1 MLPKWTLNPMR
12 LEMKTIA
19 CSALLLAMTLAPLR
33 AQTPAPGNAE
43 QEVRAVISRMFD
55 AMRARDTLALRAVF
69 DSGARLIG
77 TSMRNGVPE
86 VDITPIGDFIRIV
99 ATAAPGQLLDERLQ
113 NTEVKVSDNLAS
125 VWTDYKF
132 YVGERFSHCGVD
144 TFHLAKGVDG
154 WKIVAL
160 ADTRR
165 PPPQCQ

>member
-1 MLPKWTLNPMR
+1 MRAITL
-12 LEMKTIA
+12 
-19 CSALLLAMTLAPLR
+19 SAFLLTAAFTSIEAQAP
-33 AQTPAPGNAE
+33 AATASE
-43 QEVRAVISRMFD
+43 QEVRAVIAKMFD
-55 AMRARDTLALRAVF
+55 AMRARDTVTLRAIF
-69 DSGARLIG
+69 DSGARLVG
-77 TSMRNGVPE
+77 TTNRDGTPE
-86 VDITPIGDFIRIV
+86 VEVTPIGTFIGII
-99 ATAAPGQLLDERLQ
+99 ATAAPGQLLDERLM

-144 TFHLAKGVDG
+144 NFQLARGADG

>member
-1 MLPKWTLNPMR
+1 MKAFTL
-12 LEMKTIA
+12 
-19 CSALLLAMTLAPLR
+19 SAFLLAGALTTLEAQAP
-33 AQTPAPGNAE
+33 AAGTAE
-43 QEVRAVISRMFD
+43 QEVRAVVAKMFD
-55 AMRARDTLALRAVF
+55 AMRARDTATLRMVF

-77 TSMRNGVPE
+77 TTNRNGTPE
-86 VDITPIGDFIRIV
+86 VDVTPIGTFIGMI
-99 ATAAPGQLLDERLQ
+99 ATAAPGQLLDERLM

-144 TFHLAKGVDG
+144 NFQLAKGANG

-165 PPPQCQ
+165 PPAQCQ

>member
-1 MLPKWTLNPMR
+1 MKAFTL
-12 LEMKTIA
+12 TA
-19 CSALLLAMTLAPLR
+19 FLLATALSPIEAQAP
-33 AQTPAPGNAE
+33 AAGNAE
-43 QEVRAVISRMFD
+43 QEVRAVVTRMFD
-55 AMRARDTLALRAVF
+55 AMRARDTATMRTVF

-77 TSMRNGVPE
+77 TTNRNGTPVVE
-86 VDITPIGDFIRIV
+86 VTPIGTFIGIV
-99 ATAAPGQLLDERLQ
+99 ATAAPGQLLDERLM

-144 TFHLAKGVDG
+144 NFQLAKGADG

-165 PPPQCQ
+165 PPAQCQ

>member
-1 MLPKWTLNPMR
+1 MRAITLSAVLLTAAITSLPAQAP
-12 LEMKTIA
+12 A
-19 CSALLLAMTLAPLR
+19 ASAS
-33 AQTPAPGNAE
+33 E
-43 QEVRAVISRMFD
+43 QEVRAVVAKLFD
-55 AMRARDTLALRAVF
+55 AMRARDTVALRSVF

-77 TSMRNGVPE
+77 TSNRGGAPT
-86 VDITPIGDFIRIV
+86 VDVTPIGTFIGII
-99 ATAAPGQLLDERLQ
+99 ATAAPGQLLDERLM

-144 TFHLAKGVDG
+144 NFQLAKGADG

-165 PPPQCQ
+165 PPDQCQ

>member
-1 MLPKWTLNPMR
+1 MRAITL
-12 LEMKTIA
+12 
-19 CSALLLAMTLAPLR
+19 SAFLLTAALASLQAQAP
-33 AQTPAPGNAE
+33 AATPAE
-43 QEVRAVISRMFD
+43 QEVRAVVTKMFD
-55 AMRARDTLALRAVF
+55 AMRARDTVALRSVF

-77 TSMRNGVPE
+77 TTNRDGAAVVE
-86 VDITPIGDFIRIV
+86 VTPIGEFIRVI
-99 ATAAPGQLLDERLQ
+99 ATAAPGQLLDERLM

-132 YVGERFSHCGVD
+132 YVGERFTHCGVD
-144 TFHLAKGVDG
+144 NFQLAKGTDG